1 MKIKHKIDDFNYL
14 NFIGIGSVD
23 KLTVNEP
30 DEFDFENESQIEQIP
45 IINQRS
51 RTFGLSWK
59 RFYKN
64 KNGFFNLSVSNNR
77 LDNRFERFQNQIRLF
92 QTFLMR
98 MRLNLDL
105 IVITIPIIINFH
117 LEEIFNYLITQ
128 TQLNMIFIILITILK

>member
-23 KLTVNEP
+23 ELTVNEP

-59 RFYKN
+59 RLYKN
-64 KNGFFNLSVSNNR
+64 
-77 LDNRFERFQNQIRLF
+77 
-92 QTFLMR
+92 
-98 MRLNLDL
+98 
-105 IVITIPIIINFH
+105 
-117 LEEIFNYLITQ
+117 
-128 TQLNMIFIILITILK
+128 